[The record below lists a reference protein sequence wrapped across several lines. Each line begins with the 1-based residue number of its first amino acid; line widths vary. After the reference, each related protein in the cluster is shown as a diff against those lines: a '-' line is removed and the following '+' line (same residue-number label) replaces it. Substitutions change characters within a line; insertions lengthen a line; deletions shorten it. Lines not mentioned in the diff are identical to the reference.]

1 MKIGT
6 FARQVRAAQEPAVDA
21 GTKPPSHNAAW
32 AVLVVLLIVGA
43 FVLFTPQGQTALYQ
57 GFQFLSQSTSSPSS
71 SSSTSSPG
79 QSSSISVS
87 VSCSVPSSVTT
98 LVAPDIHG
106 NQAAIWY
113 PPDYCVLAN
122 YALSLINHDRV
133 SNGTSPVT
141 LAFTPAAQQ
150 HVDSMLY
157 YGYFSHNDTQGY
169 KPYMRY
175 SFLGGRGADFENVAT
190 EFDSHFA
197 STGDVEDAI
206 SRLEFSMMN
215 DDLSCCANL
224 HRYNILAPLHTQVSI
239 GIAYNSTTAYFGEE
253 FENYYVAL
261 NFSPTGGCSL
271 SGSCEVTLSGVPTD
285 PGVTRHLQAVYVAYD
300 KTPSPAT
307 AAELNSSPHEYTPGE
322 LIGGVLPCTN
332 SLFGGC
338 GVFNTGIT
346 VYADKWVNSSS
357 QFDIEFSLH
366 DFIHGQT
373 TASGTI
379 PGYGAGVY
387 TIYVV
392 LGQST
397 NDAITSISVVV
408 T

>member
-1 MKIGT
+1 LKIGT

-71 SSSTSSPG
+71 SSTSSPG

-87 VSCSVPSSVTT
+87 VSCSIPTSVTT
-98 LVAPDIHG
+98 LVAPDIQG

-122 YALSLINHDRV
+122 YALSLINQDRA
-133 SNGTSPVT
+133 SNGTAPVS

-190 EFDSHFA
+190 EFNAHFA
-197 STGDVEDAI
+197 STGDVENAI
-206 SRLEFSMMN
+206 KSLEASMMDN
-215 DDLSCCANL
+215 DLNCCANL
-224 HRYNILAPLHTQVSI
+224 HRDNILEPLHTQVSI
-239 GIAYNSTTAYFGEE
+239 GIAYNSTAVYFGEE
-253 FENYYVAL
+253 FENYYIAL
-261 NFSPTGGCSL
+261 SFSPSGGCSL
-271 SGSCEVTLSGVPTD
+271 SGSCEVTMSGAPIN
-285 PGVTRHLQAVYVAYD
+285 PNVTQHLYGVYVFYD
-300 KTPSPAT
+300 NTPSPAT
-307 AAELNSSPHEYTPGE
+307 PAELNAGPHEYTPG
-322 LIGGVLPCTN
+322 LLLGGILSPCN
-332 SLFGGC
+332 QFLGGC
-338 GVFNTGIT
+338 PVFVNGIT
-346 VYADKWVNSSS
+346 VYADKWINTKS
-357 QFDIEFSLH
+357 QIDIEFSLG
-366 DFIHGQT
+366 DFIRGQT
-373 TASGTI
+373 TLSGTT
-379 PGYGAGVY
+379 PDYGAGVY
-387 TIYVV
+387 TIYLV